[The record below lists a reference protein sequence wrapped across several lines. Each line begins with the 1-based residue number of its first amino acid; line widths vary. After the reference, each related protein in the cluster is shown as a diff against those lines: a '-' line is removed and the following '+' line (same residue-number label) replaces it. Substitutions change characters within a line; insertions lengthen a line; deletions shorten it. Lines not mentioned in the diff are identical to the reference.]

1 MSFSR
6 EIKSQGALRVSTES
20 GIVDITPA
28 GDTINLGKAVTF
40 GDPVASLSNLGGQP
54 ADEYLSQLSSTT
66 PTSGQVLK
74 YNGSQWVADDDTSNS
89 YTAGDGLALNAGEFS
104 LDSSVAGD
112 GLAHAS
118 GVLSVGVDN
127 ATVEVSGDALRVKA
141 GGVSGTELATG
152 AVTSLKIANDSVG
165 SQHYV
170 AASVDNTALADG
182 AVSAGKIIDGEVTAG
197 KLASDAVVEAKIA
210 AGAVTT
216 AKLASGLEL
225 SSPVV
230 NQSALSFNSANAGAS
245 HLHEQHHFTTANDT
259 QSDHSILT
267 LGTGDR
273 YLVDVLA
280 VANDQ
285 TDGAVGCYS
294 ARFAVKNDAGTASI
308 LGSTN
313 VALEYEEANSA
324 AWSVDFGVSGADLQ
338 AQLVGDSSN
347 SVRWS
352 VAVKAVRCN

>member
-170 AASVDNTALADG
+170 GGSVDNTALADG
-182 AVSAGKIIDGEVTAG
+182 SVSAGKIIDGKVSAA
-197 KLASDAVVEAKIA
+197 KLASNSVVEAKIA
-210 AGAVTT
+210 AGAVSS
-216 AKLASGLEL
+216 AKLASGLDLVGPSADEL
-225 SSPVV
+225 TLDSG
-230 NQSALSFNSANAGAS
+230 NADADAS
-245 HLHEQHHFTTANDT
+245 HFVVHSTTSNAT
-259 QSDHSILT
+259 QSNVALKTMAS
-267 LGTGDR
+267 GDCA
-273 YLVDVLA
+273 LFLLHVVAVDQTSGDVNSYKASVLA
-280 VANDQ
+280 KH
-285 TDGAVGCYS
+285 DGS
-294 ARFAVKNDAGTASI
+294 SASI
-308 LGSTN
+308 VGSTN
-313 VALEYEEANSA
+313 VELQHEDA
-324 AWSVDFGVSGADLQ
+324 AEWSFDADASGNDVRLN
-338 AQLVGDSSN
+338 LVGDATN
-347 SVRWS
+347 TVRWS
-352 VAVKAVRCN
+352 VSAQMVRCN